1 MTRARQTTGTL
12 SLVDRVV
19 ARVYTARGV
28 YRYASAPDEA
38 AATLDHLLSELQ
50 KYAAWGKSFPATLAR
65 AEKADGLP
73 PGLVWQTEFVAF
85 WQPFDAIQKEM
96 FELSDDLQSILEDSG
111 RSGLWRALEDDLD
124 PPRDAQLEF
133 AMGETV
139 FIDVAG
145 SRSRI
150 AYPIERLEAWH
161 RNFSRWV
168 GGAIRNLRA
177 LSSKV

>member
-1 MTRARQTTGTL
+1 MTL

-19 ARVYTARGV
+19 ARVYTARGER
-28 YRYASAPDEA
+28 RYAAEVDEA
-38 AATLDHLLSELQ
+38 RATLDHLLSELQ

-65 AEKADGLP
+65 AEMADDLP

-111 RSGLWRALEDDLD
+111 RSGLWRTLEKDLD

-133 AMGETV
+133 AMGRTE

-150 AYPIERLEAWH
+150 AYPVQRLIAWH
-161 RNFSRWV
+161 RNFTRWV
-168 GGAIRNLRA
+168 GGAIRNLRVA
-177 LSSKV
+177 IAKV